1 MELNTNQSAIPNPLT
16 VNPLGSRM
24 QTARTEQ
31 ENAQLFAT
39 IVENSRVENSES
51 TVSAQATLAEQAGD
65 SEATQDQFL
74 TLLLAQMN
82 NQDPLNPLENSEV
95 TTQLAQISTVSGIE
109 DLNKT
114 MTELLGRTQ
123 SNSPVDGAVMID
135 RQVLVSGDQLELSEA
150 VEQQVFAGAR
160 LNSDSSAVQ
169 AEIYGNDGSVVRTI
183 DLGPQAAGLVT
194 FEWDGLDQDGN
205 ALDAGNY
212 RMQVVGQTDAGPQI
226 AAPLAATT
234 VTGVTSNGD
243 ALNYRLA
250 NGVTIA
256 ADKILGVF

>member
-1 MELNTNQSAIPNPLT
+1 MELFNNSNAISNALT
-16 VNPLGSRM
+16 VNPLASQL
-24 QTARTEQ
+24 QTARSDE
-31 ENAQLFAT
+31 ENAKLFAT
-39 IVENSRVENSES
+39 IVENSRVEDTEG
-51 TVSAQATLAEQAGD
+51 TVSSQEALAAQVTDSKATE
-65 SEATQDQFL
+65 DQFL

-123 SNSPVDGAVMID
+123 NSNPVDGAAMID
-135 RQVLVSGDQLELSEA
+135 RQVLVSGDRLELTDDI
-150 VEQQVFAGAR
+150 EQRVFAGAN
-160 LNSDSSAVQ
+160 LNGDSSAVQ
-169 AEIYGNDGSVVRTI
+169 AEIYGDDGAAVRTI
-183 DLGPQAAGLVT
+183 NLGPQAAGLVT

-205 ALDAGNY
+205 SLDAGEY
-212 RMQVVGQTDAGPQI
+212 RMQVVGQTDAGPQV
-226 AAPLAATT
+226 AAPLAATA

-250 NGVTIA
+250 NGTTIA
-256 ADKILGVF
+256 ADKVLGVF